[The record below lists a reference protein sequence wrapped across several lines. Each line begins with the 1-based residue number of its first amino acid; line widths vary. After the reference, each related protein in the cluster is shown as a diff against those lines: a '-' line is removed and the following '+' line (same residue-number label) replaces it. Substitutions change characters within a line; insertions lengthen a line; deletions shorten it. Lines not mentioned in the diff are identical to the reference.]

1 MRAYYNDTDEACA
14 FVLRTLIARGVIP
27 VGDVDTRSITEV
39 SPDDLRGYRQVHF
52 FAGGG
57 LWPLAAR
64 LAGWPDDK
72 ELWSGSCPCQP
83 FSVAGKG
90 RGTDDPRH
98 LWPDMFRLIGAW
110 RPVTVVGEQ
119 VAGKAGLG
127 WFDGVSADME
137 GSDYACRAVD
147 IPACAVN
154 APHIRQRL
162 YWVARDLANPD
173 GSRWASRG
181 SPAEALGHT
190 RSSIAD
196 GCGALVDAEGFGRGG
211 RAHDEDGGWRQCT
224 PADSGSRYR
233 VLGHAE
239 GVGRGEGRA
248 EYELRSG
255 RSAAPGTGRANH
267 WHAAEWRT
275 GVDGK
280 TRRVKPGV
288 RLLAHGV
295 PRRVDL
301 LRIGGN
307 AIVLPLAVEVI
318 KALIETES

>member
-90 RGTDDPRH
+90 RGADDPRH
-98 LWPDMFRLIGAW
+98 LWPDMFRLIGAR
-110 RPVTVVGEQ
+110 RPATVVGEQ

-162 YWVARDLANPD
+162 YWIARGLANSYN
-173 GSRWASRG
+173 SRPQGRG
-181 SPAEALGHT
+181 VLPERALEQPIGALGL
-190 RSSIAD
+190 
-196 GCGALVDAEGFGRGG
+196 GNAEGFGRGG
-211 RAHDEDGGWRQCT
+211 RAHDEDGGWRQFT
-224 PADSGSRYR
+224 PADSGSRCR
-233 VLGHAE
+233 VLEHAE

-255 RSAAPGTGRANH
+255 RSAVPGTGRANP

-275 GVDGK
+275 GADGK
-280 TRRVKPGV
+280 TRRAKPGV

-318 KALIETES
+318 KALIETEN